1 MPLSWAAVCSF
12 CRVLCSTFIA
22 AVVAQF
28 RLPIS
33 EQVAKTIV
41 VFLFTVVICVLFI
54 AVACVAVSVAVY
66 G

>member
-1 MPLSWAAVCSF
+1 MSLSQAAVCSF
-12 CRVLCSTFIA
+12 CHVLCSTFIA
-22 AVVAQF
+22 AVVTQF

-41 VFLFTVVICVLFI
+41 VLLFTVVICVLFI